1 MFITNER
8 PIGYQDLNI
17 DGVIGISPCPP
28 QPTVNASTNQSAFYD
43 YSFFLKLHEK
53 LNSIRDITWDMNNT
67 LKNGTAN
74 NVGTGFLMFNFRQ
87 DYFPPMKKLNDDSIE
102 LYNLNNIF

>member
-74 NVGTGFLMFNFRQ
+74 NVGTGFLMFNFG
-87 DYFPPMKKLNDDSIE
+87 
-102 LYNLNNIF
+102 